1 MIDPAN
7 KHYCKK
13 MVGSGSGCSE
23 LCKKSACQS
32 YKFCVLRGITFG
44 PGIAGD
50 ELHRG
55 NFMKI
60 RVALLGFCLL
70 LPGLLRADTVY
81 TLDVNEDGISTA
93 NIQVQFDVPAI
104 LTTTTTG
111 IIPTS
116 SSLGSSFPLCSVSS
130 VTVNTPSAPTNIEMD
145 IFFTGAGCLFVGGT
159 ADFNMPI
166 TSLGTFTAFNDFTF
180 TQEIGTLVIASSG
193 PVGAPEPGS
202 LALLSCGLLGLVGAW
217 RRRRLA

>member
-1 MIDPAN
+1 
-7 KHYCKK
+7 
-13 MVGSGSGCSE
+13 MVGSGSACSE
-23 LCKKSACQS
+23 LCKESAEQS
-32 YKFCVLRGITFG
+32 YKFCVSQAITFG
-44 PGIAGD
+44 LGIAGD
-50 ELHRG
+50 GLHRG

-81 TLDVNEDGISTA
+81 TLDVNEDGVSTA

-111 IIPTS
+111 IVPTS
-116 SSLGSSFPLCSVSS
+116 SSLGTSFPLCSVSS
-130 VTVNTPSAPTNIEMD
+130 VTVNTPSAPTDIEID
-145 IFFTGAGCLFVGGT
+145 VFFKGAGCLSIGGT
-159 ADFNMPI
+159 ADFNAPI
-166 TSLGTFTAFNDFTF
+166 TSLATFTAFNDFTF

-193 PVGAPEPGS
+193 PVGTPEPGS

>member
-1 MIDPAN
+1 
-7 KHYCKK
+7 
-13 MVGSGSGCSE
+13 
-23 LCKKSACQS
+23 
-32 YKFCVLRGITFG
+32 
-44 PGIAGD
+44 
-50 ELHRG
+50 
-55 NFMKI
+55 
-60 RVALLGFCLL
+60 
-70 LPGLLRADTVY
+70 
-81 TLDVNEDGISTA
+81 
-93 NIQVQFDVPAI
+93 
-104 LTTTTTG
+104 
-111 IIPTS
+111 
-116 SSLGSSFPLCSVSS
+116 
-130 VTVNTPSAPTNIEMD
+130 MD

>member
-1 MIDPAN
+1 
-7 KHYCKK
+7 
-13 MVGSGSGCSE
+13 
-23 LCKKSACQS
+23 
-32 YKFCVLRGITFG
+32 
-44 PGIAGD
+44 
-50 ELHRG
+50 
-55 NFMKI
+55 MKI
-60 RVALLGFCLL
+60 SVALLGFCLL

-81 TLDVNEDGISTA
+81 TLDVNEDRISTV

-116 SSLGSSFPLCSVSS
+116 SSLGTSFPLCSVSS
-130 VTVNTPSAPTNIEMD
+130 VTVNTPAAPTDIEMD

-159 ADFNMPI
+159 ADFDMPI

-180 TQEIGTLVIASSG
+180 TQEIGTLGIASSG

>member
-1 MIDPAN
+1 
-7 KHYCKK
+7 
-13 MVGSGSGCSE
+13 
-23 LCKKSACQS
+23 
-32 YKFCVLRGITFG
+32 
-44 PGIAGD
+44 
-50 ELHRG
+50 
-55 NFMKI
+55 MKI
-60 RVALLGFCLL
+60 RVALLGLCLL

-93 NIQVQFDVPAI
+93 NIQLQFDVPAI

-111 IIPTS
+111 IVPTS
-116 SSLGSSFPLCSVSS
+116 SSLGTSFPLCSVSS
-130 VTVNTPSAPTNIEMD
+130 VTVNTPSAPTDIEID
-145 IFFTGAGCLFVGGT
+145 VFFKGSGCLSIGGT
-159 ADFNMPI
+159 ADFNAPI
-166 TSLGTFTAFNDFTF
+166 TSLGTFTAFNDFSF